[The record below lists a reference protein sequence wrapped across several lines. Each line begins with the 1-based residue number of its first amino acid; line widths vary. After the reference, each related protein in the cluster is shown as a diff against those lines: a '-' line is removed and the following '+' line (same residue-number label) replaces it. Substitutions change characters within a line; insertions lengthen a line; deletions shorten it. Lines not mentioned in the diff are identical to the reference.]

1 MPRKRRRVVWAPRSK
16 ADLLDVW
23 RYYERVASSEIADK
37 LLREIGETG
46 ERLADQ
52 SLTWRARDEVLPGLR
67 SVIVHP
73 YTIFYRVR
81 DGVVEIVRV
90 LHERRDFAAVFSTK
104 RKE

>member
-16 ADLLDVW
+16 RDLLDVW
-23 RYYERVASSEIADK
+23 RYYERVASVEIADK
-37 LLREIGETG
+37 LLREISETG

-52 SLTWRARDEVLPGLR
+52 ALMWRARDEVLPGLR
-67 SVIVHP
+67 SVTVHP

-90 LHERRDFAAVFSTK
+90 LHERRDFDAVFGK
-104 RKE
+104 KER